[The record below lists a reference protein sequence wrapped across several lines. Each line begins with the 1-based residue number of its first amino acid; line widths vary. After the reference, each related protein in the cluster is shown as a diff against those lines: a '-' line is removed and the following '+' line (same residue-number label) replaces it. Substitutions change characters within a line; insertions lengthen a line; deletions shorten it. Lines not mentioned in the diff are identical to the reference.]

1 MNKDLKILKGVL
13 LLRASRKHTA
23 KATMVVSEENYEAF
37 LDMFGYRVIT
47 KEEDIESVKSCYEY
61 SSEEEFE
68 EWLDYLRKDL
78 KKTPEEL
85 EEESRIACEEM
96 AEREAQE
103 LYDELHGND
112 DYCPSSTAGDYSPS
126 NPWDAP
132 GMSIR
137 DFI

>member
-13 LLRASRKHTA
+13 LLRTWRKYTA
-23 KATMVVSEENYEAF
+23 KATAMSKENYEAF
-37 LDMFGYRVIT
+37 LDMFGCRVIT
-47 KEEDIESVKSCYEY
+47 KEEDIESVKWCYKY
-61 SSEEEFE
+61 TNEEEFE
-68 EWLDYLRKDL
+68 EWLDFLRKDL

-85 EEESRIACEEM
+85 AEESRIACERM
-96 AEREAQE
+96 AEREAE
-103 LYDELHGND
+103 DEWEDYH
-112 DYCPSSTAGDYSPS
+112 YCPSSTAGDYSPS

>member
-13 LLRASRKHTA
+13 LLRAWRKYME
-23 KATMVVSEENYEAF
+23 KIDKESYGESYEAL

-47 KEEDIESVKSCYEY
+47 KEEDIESVKSCYKY

-68 EWLDYLRKDL
+68 EWLDSLREDL

-85 EEESRIACEEM
+85 EEESRISREEM
-96 AEREAQE
+96 AEREAKE
-103 LYDELHGND
+103 FYDELHGG
-112 DYCPSSTAGDYSPS
+112 CPSSTAGDYSPS

-137 DFI
+137 DFV

>member
-13 LLRASRKHTA
+13 LLRAWRKYTA
-23 KATMVVSEENYEAF
+23 KVDKESYGESYEAF
-37 LDMFGYRVIT
+37 LDMFGCRVIT
-47 KEEDIESVKSCYEY
+47 KEEDIKSVKSCYKY
-61 SSEEEFE
+61 LSEEEFE
-68 EWLDYLRKDL
+68 EWLDSLRKDL

-85 EEESRIACEEM
+85 EEESRIACEEI

-103 LYDELHGND
+103 LYDELHCG
-112 DYCPSSTAGDYSPS
+112 CPSSTAGDYSPS
-126 NPWDAP
+126 NPWNAP

>member
-13 LLRASRKHTA
+13 LLRAWRKYTA
-23 KATMVVSEENYEAF
+23 KATMMMYGENWESF
-37 LDMFGYRVIT
+37 LAMYGCRVIT
-47 KEEDIESVKSCYEY
+47 KEEDIESVKIDYEFLG
-61 SSEEEFE
+61 EEAFE
-68 EWLDYLRKDL
+68 EWLDFLRKDL

-96 AEREAQE
+96 AEREAKE
-103 LYDELHGND
+103 FYDELHGG
-112 DYCPSSTAGDYSPS
+112 CPSSTAGDYSPS

-137 DFI
+137 DFV

>member
-13 LLRASRKHTA
+13 LLRAWRKYME
-23 KATMVVSEENYEAF
+23 KIDKESYGESYEAL

-47 KEEDIESVKSCYEY
+47 KEEDIESVKSCYKY

-68 EWLDYLRKDL
+68 EWLDSLREDL

-85 EEESRIACEEM
+85 EEESRIACAEM
-96 AEREAQE
+96 AEKEAQE
-103 LYDELHGND
+103 LYDELHGGD

-126 NPWDAP
+126 NPWNAP

>member
-13 LLRASRKHTA
+13 LLRVWRKYTA
-23 KATMVVSEENYEAF
+23 KATMMSKENYEAF

-47 KEEDIESVKSCYEY
+47 KEEDIESVRFDYEFLG
-61 SSEEEFE
+61 EEAFE
-68 EWLDYLRKDL
+68 EWLDYLREDL

-85 EEESRIACEEM
+85 AEESRIACEEM

-103 LYDELHGND
+103 LYDELHGNN
-112 DYCPSSTAGDYSPS
+112 DYYPSSTAGDYSPS

>member
-13 LLRASRKHTA
+13 LLRAWRKYTA
-23 KATMVVSEENYEAF
+23 KATMMSKENYEAF
-37 LDMFGYRVIT
+37 LDMFGCRVIT
-47 KEEDIESVKSCYEY
+47 KEEDIESVKSCYKY
-61 SSEEEFE
+61 LSEEEFE
-68 EWLDYLRKDL
+68 EWLDSLRKDL

-85 EEESRIACEEM
+85 EEESRISCEEM

-103 LYDELHGND
+103 LYDELHGG
-112 DYCPSSTAGDYSPS
+112 CPSSTAGDYSPS